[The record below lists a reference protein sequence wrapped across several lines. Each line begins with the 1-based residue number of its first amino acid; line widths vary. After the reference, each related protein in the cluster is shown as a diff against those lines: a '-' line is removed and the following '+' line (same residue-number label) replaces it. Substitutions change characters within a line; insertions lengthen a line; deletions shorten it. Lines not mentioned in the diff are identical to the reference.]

1 MLNYA
6 KCLWYITQISFATIT
21 IHIMKLNT
29 YLHDEILK
37 EFLVGTLIVTLL
49 ADHLVLGF
57 LVNFLNKGVHS
68 PHLLD
73 SLGILLSRLLDS
85 QLNLVLLESVLI
97 LLGKSLL
104 FFSNV
109 FFLLDGE
116 FIFSLLVNSCY
127 SFITM
132 ASDESDHGLKY
143 LWGFLWVHLI
153 KILIIFIKYTRNT
166 LL

>member
-1 MLNYA
+1 M
-6 KCLWYITQISFATIT
+6 
-21 IHIMKLNT
+21 T
-29 YLHDEILK
+29 YLHDEILD
-37 EFLVGTLIVTLL
+37 EFLVSALIVGLL

-57 LVNFLNKGVHS
+57 LVDLFNEGVHS
-68 PHLLD
+68 LHLLD
-73 SLGILLSRLLDS
+73 SLGILLCRLLDS

-97 LLGKSLL
+97 LLGKSL
-104 FFSNV
+104 FFLSDV

-116 FIFSLLVNSCY
+116 LILSLLVDSCY
-127 SFITM
+127 SFITV

-143 LWGFLWVHLI
+143 LGGFLWVHLI

>member
-1 MLNYA
+1 MRY
-6 KCLWYITQISFATIT
+6 TQNILATHSN
-21 IHIMKLNT
+21 HIMKLNT

-37 EFLVGTLIVTLL
+37 KFLVGTLIVTLL

-57 LVNFLNKGVHS
+57 LVDFLNEGVHS
-68 PHLLD
+68 LHLLD

-85 QLNLVLLESVLI
+85 QLNLVLLKSVLI
-97 LLGKSLL
+97 LLSKSLL
-104 FFSNV
+104 FFGNV

-116 FIFSLLVNSCY
+116 FILSLLVDSCY

-143 LWGFLWVHLI
+143 L
-153 KILIIFIKYTRNT
+153 
-166 LL
+166 